1 MRKIFWGI
9 IVFTIVILGSPTSD
23 TAGFQRGA
31 GTILR
36 KFLDCTFWF
45 WRIQNAFG
53 GAELMNKSLFDELS
67 EIVAESALID
77 GHKTTVNLVEREI
90 LMIFD
95 QEINF
100 FAAGQH
106 GV

>member
-1 MRKIFWGI
+1 
-9 IVFTIVILGSPTSD
+9 
-23 TAGFQRGA
+23 
-31 GTILR
+31 
-36 KFLDCTFWF
+36 
-45 WRIQNAFG
+45 
-53 GAELMNKSLFDELS
+53 MNKSLFDELS